1 MGLLNSSLKIESLK
15 ADAAELFI
23 IRYPR
28 KNGKVVL
35 LGKDILCN
43 ILKSNIVTVDVDTSL
58 SFLNTKKVS
67 KFTRELK
74 NLLQKNDIRFDYRV
88 LESNSS
94 GGGISQLFKFNKKQK
109 DREIITFKLPQHFN
123 NSDLFDIMLGIGC
136 EIFVAI
142 EFNDDIVQEI
152 FNCHFQD
159 QEVRYSTF
167 KYVLFLNNYLDQ
179 AALRTK
185 LLNLRDVQKLCE
197 FNSQN

>member
-15 ADAAELFI
+15 ADQTELFI
-23 IRYPR
+23 IRYPK
-28 KNGKVVL
+28 KNGKVIL
-35 LGKDILCN
+35 LGKDILRN
-43 ILKSNIVTVDVDTSL
+43 ILRNSIITVNVDTSL
-58 SFLNTKKVS
+58 SFLNTKKIS
-67 KFTRELK
+67 KFTHELK
-74 NLLQKNDIRFDYRV
+74 NLLQKNDMRFDYRV

-94 GGGISQLFKFNKKQK
+94 GGGISQLFKFNKKQS
-109 DREIITFKLPQHFN
+109 DREIITFNLPPHFN

-136 EIFVAI
+136 EIFVPI
-142 EFNDDIVQEI
+142 EYRDDIVQEI

-185 LLNLRDVQKLCE
+185 LLNLEDVQKICE
-197 FNSQN
+197 FNS